1 MIGGSTETSLGG
13 IGGLSMWW
21 WWFDEFNGEL
31 RGWVSNERERE
42 RERERNVK
50 SKC

>member
-1 MIGGSTETSLGG
+1 MGSTETWLGE

-21 WWFDEFNGEL
+21 LWFDEFNGGL
-31 RGWVSNERERE
+31 RGWVSNKRERE
-42 RERERNVK
+42 RERDVK